1 TRCGAFESVTMEK
14 PRLMPSIAHLMNR
27 TVSVQRM
34 GATADGQGG
43 FTETPG
49 TVLTVKGRRQPAGSR
64 DRIVAG
70 REETE
75 VTHVWYFDGAPDVK
89 VRDLL
94 VSGSNKDEVLAL
106 VPPSEPD
113 HLKVLAKEFQIGAT
127 T

>member
-1 TRCGAFESVTMEK
+1 MEK

-27 TVSVQRM
+27 SVTVQRV
-34 GATADGQGG
+34 GTTSDGQGG
-43 FTETPG
+43 FTESLSAVAALAG
-49 TVLTVKGRRQPAGSR
+49 LKGRRQPAGSR

-89 VRDLL
+89 VRDVLL
-94 VSGSNKDEVLAL
+94 SGSNKDEVLAL

-113 HLKVLAKEFQIGAT
+113 HLKALAKEFQIGAT

>member
-1 TRCGAFESVTMEK
+1 
-14 PRLMPSIAHLMNR
+14 MPSIAHLMNR
-27 TVSVQRM
+27 TVDVQRA
-34 GATADGQGG
+34 GITPDGQGG
-43 FTETPG
+43 FSETPS
-49 TVLTVKGRRQPAGSR
+49 TVLTIKGRRQPAGSK
-64 DRIVAG
+64 DRLVAG

-75 VTHVWYFDGAPDVK
+75 VTHVWYFDGVPDVK

-127 T
+127 V